1 MKTRFINQLD
11 LIFNMSHKITVIIPT
26 FNEEKNIT
34 QVLEDVKPYV
44 DEILVV
50 DAKKS
55 TDKTADIA
63 KSMGAKVVKD
73 SGKGHGEA
81 KRIGIDEAKH
91 DILVFFDADQSH
103 DAKDIPKM
111 VKHLIDNN
119 YDLVIGS
126 RMRGGS
132 DELHGTLSNFI
143 RNTGSGLIQLVINYR
158 FDVFLT
164 DCEDGFRA
172 IKKDVAQKLNLNAT
186 DFDIEEEMLIKTLK
200 KGYKVGEI
208 PTHEYERKHGKS
220 NLSLVKIGYKFVWR
234 LLREII

>member
-1 MKTRFINQLD
+1 MN
-11 LIFNMSHKITVIIPT
+11 NEITIIIPT
-26 FNEEKNIT
+26 FNEEKNIVD
-34 QVLEDVKPYV
+34 VLKGVKPYA

-55 TDKTADIA
+55 TDKTAEIA

-73 SGKGHGEA
+73 NGKGHGEA
-81 KRIGIDEAKH
+81 KRIGISEAKN

-103 DAKDIPKM
+103 DTKDIPRMIKY
-111 VKHLIDNN
+111 LIDNN

-132 DELHGTLSNFI
+132 DELHGNWSNFV

-158 FDVFLT
+158 FGVFLT

-172 IKKDVAQKLNLNAT
+172 IKKNVAVNLNLNAD
-186 DFDIEEEMLIKTLK
+186 DFDIEEEMVIKALK

-208 PTHEYERKHGKS
+208 PTHEYERRHGKS
-220 NLSLVKIGYKFVWR
+220 NLSLTKIGYKFVWR
-234 LLREII
+234 LLREIV